1 MRYGQML
8 TKSYDYRPELKWE
21 KSEPYFGDLGYT
33 LDLPWPMVTTAL
45 IMSDQPEWHAV
56 NNTVRVNQGLPEI
69 DVNNPIYQY
78 SRDSKTLKLLRA
90 IE

>member
-1 MRYGQML
+1 MANGNNRWLVAGGNYPRRE
-8 TKSYDYRPELKWE
+8 SI
-21 KSEPYFGDLGYT
+21 
-33 LDLPWPMVTTAL
+33 L

-78 SRDSKTLKLLRA
+78 QRSDNTIKLLRA
-90 IE
+90 LE